1 MFRYKD
7 YSLLCNNKWR
17 IIVEHLSDKGIYL
30 FNISSDFYH
39 QRCFGFNYNGNDITT
54 GDRQSDVY
62 TSVSVCESCCTYKT
76 FNKILKTVKCSCF
89 VENENYTENKT
100 EEEKKK
106 LLIFLI
112 V

>member
-39 QRCFGFNYNGNDITT
+39 QRYFGFNYNGNDIIT

-62 TSVSVCESCCTYKT
+62 TSVSVRESGCKVQKELNAVVLLIMK
-76 FNKILKTVKCSCF
+76 FILKIIL
-89 VENENYTENKT
+89 
-100 EEEKKK
+100 KK
-106 LLIFLI
+106 
-112 V
+112 

>member
-17 IIVEHLSDKGIYL
+17 IIVEHLSDKGIHL

-39 QRCFGFNYNGNDITT
+39 QRCFGFNYNRNDITT

-62 TSVSVCESCCTYKT
+62 TSVSICESGCKVEKEL
-76 FNKILKTVKCSCF
+76 NSVVLLRMKIVLKIILKK
-89 VENENYTENKT
+89 
-100 EEEKKK
+100 
-106 LLIFLI
+106 
-112 V
+112 

>member
-17 IIVEHLSDKGIYL
+17 IIVEHLSNKRIDL

-39 QRCFGFNYNGNDITT
+39 QRCFGFNYNRNDITT

-62 TSVSVCESCCTYKT
+62 TSVSVSERDCTYIT
-76 FNKILKTVKCSCF
+76 FNESSKRVKFSCF
-89 VENENYTENKT
+89 VENENILKIIL
-100 EEEKKK
+100 KK
-106 LLIFLI
+106 
-112 V
+112 